1 VRRIH
6 RRGLQRLDHDRLDHI
21 VTDRARRARARRVD
35 QAFQPVGGE
44 PVTPLRDRD
53 PVTAQLRRDRGVRP
67 PRAQASTILDR
78 NASACDDEG
87 RRAHRCYV
95 CRSCS
100 VNTTATVGRPARPIT
115 RLLTSGRT
123 PGAQAPGYEL
133 PEPSLF
139 ANGTT

>member
-53 PVTAQLRRDRGVRP
+53 LSQPSSHG
-67 PRAQASTILDR
+67 
-78 NASACDDEG
+78 
-87 RRAHRCYV
+87 
-95 CRSCS
+95 
-100 VNTTATVGRPARPIT
+100 
-115 RLLTSGRT
+115 
-123 PGAQAPGYEL
+123 
-133 PEPSLF
+133 PSLDITACARIF
-139 ANGTT
+139 DQPAEGVWGSDHFGVVTDLAVAPSEP